1 MSTLFN
7 SKVPKNRMSLNPK
20 SKFTLDNTDYRTHEE
35 QQEAIESYVSWRN
48 GERPVSILDW
58 ESHCWYAMKVG

>member
-1 MSTLFN
+1 MALST
-7 SKVPKNRMSLNPK
+7 S
-20 SKFTLDNTDYRTHEE
+20 DNTDYRTHEE

-58 ESHCWYAMKVG
+58 ESHCWYAKKVD